1 MTIDK
6 NSLESK
12 YQPLE
17 EPVELKNAQYI
28 ISDHTT
34 ISGSPMGEQLYKM
47 KCPYDPSGI
56 CIAKADGVKPFDSE
70 ATLVMYS
77 QLTYQI
83 LADRGLVNISS
94 LLAANVSEET
104 FGDFLPL
111 DVVSGLISDNSIRS
125 IQGIVIQ
132 VVEFQ
137 VEGTKKDGFLPR
149 NQHTQSSYL
158 SALGF

>member
-1 MTIDK
+1 MQIKEKTDAKLAKMIRFFEYVTIEK
-6 NSLESK
+6 NKLESK

-17 EPVELKNAQYI
+17 EPVELKNAQYL

-34 ISGSPMGEQLYKM
+34 ISGSALSEQLYKM
-47 KCPYDPSGI
+47 KCPYDPSGM
-56 CIAKADGVKPFDSE
+56 CIAKSDGVKPFDSE

-83 LADRGLVNISS
+83 LADRGLVNITN

-125 IQGIVIQ
+125 IQGKA
-132 VVEFQ
+132 VE
-137 VEGTKKDGFLPR
+137 ELGTI
-149 NQHTQSSYL
+149 
-158 SALGF
+158 